1 MEGRGLESQ
10 EEGPF
15 WPGPLPFQTGQDG
28 EVCCPFPTVAFASL
42 AEVGRL
48 LSGSRP
54 SVPAW
59 PSVPATSAVPR
70 TQVRSTALV
79 PFSRTSRPWGPAP
92 AAVEG
97 AALLEGWASEVPHPM
112 GTVVSPL
119 RDSYGST
126 ESARSTCSELCPG
139 PPCSQLPLLSDQE
152 GKGLTFVCGH
162 L

>member
-1 MEGRGLESQ
+1 MEGRALESQ

-15 WPGPLPFQTGQDG
+15 WPGPLPFHTGQDG
-28 EVCCPFPTVAFASL
+28 EVCCPFPTVASASL

-48 LSGSRP
+48 LSGSQ
-54 SVPAW
+54 

-70 TQVRSTALV
+70 TQVRSTTLV

-92 AAVEG
+92 VAVEG

-119 RDSYGST
+119 RDSYGSM
-126 ESARSTCSELCPG
+126 ESARSRA
-139 PPCSQLPLLSDQE
+139 LSSAR
-152 GKGLTFVCGH
+152 GH
-162 L
+162 PVPSCLSSVTRRARV